1 VLNAKMQISMTVLN
15 VLAAISYKEILVV
28 TPLLVLQISM
38 ETPLQKNVN
47 FVILTV
53 QVVLGLLLMNVS
65 LVSIH
70 PISIFLLKSLVLIV
84 I

>member
-1 VLNAKMQISMTVLN
+1 MNVLN

-70 PISIFLLKSLVLIV
+70 PISIFLLKSLVLILAQMEL
-84 I
+84 

>member
-1 VLNAKMQISMTVLN
+1 MNVLN

-47 FVILTV
+47 FVILIV
-53 QVVLGLLLMNVS
+53 QVVLGLLLMSVS

-70 PISIFLLKSLVLIV
+70 PISIFLLKSLVLILAQMEL
-84 I
+84 